1 MPIAITDDQRALAD
15 SVSQV
20 LRRRDARAD
29 ARALLEAPE
38 EKPPAAWRDLVEMGV
53 LGLHIPEEYGGAG
66 GDLTDLVV
74 AIEELGRAVT
84 PGALVPTVV
93 VSAVLVADAD
103 DATRKTH
110 LPGLADGSRA
120 AAFALDAE
128 VVLRDGTASGTV
140 PVALGAGTADLL
152 LVSVGDDVVLADL
165 RAGGAT
171 VEVPSNLDPTR
182 RSGRVTLDGAAVTT
196 LAGAGTTLRDL
207 SRVILSAEAVG
218 VARGAT
224 EMAADYA
231 KVREQFGRV
240 IAMFQAVKHHC
251 ANMAVATEV
260 ATATTWDAARG
271 AAAGGDQRA
280 LTAAVAATVAGEAA
294 YVCANLNQQVH
305 GGIGMTWEHEAHLY
319 LRRAT
324 VLRALLDGDAAA
336 GDATDLFRR
345 GGKRERSVDLP
356 PEAEAIR
363 TEVREFVERV
373 KGLDAAGQRDAM
385 IETGYVM
392 PHWPKPW
399 GRDASAVEQL
409 VIEQE
414 FAAAGIKRPSYGIT
428 GWNLLTVIQHAT
440 PEQVQRLVPPALR
453 QELIWC
459 QLFSEPQAGSDA
471 AGIKTRGVKVEGGWQ
486 VSGQKVWTSGAHLAG
501 KGFATVRT
509 DPDVPKHQGITM
521 MIIDMHAKGV
531 DVRPLRQTSGSSDF
545 NEVFFDDVFV
555 PDEDVIGPV
564 NGGWTVARATLGNES
579 VSIGGGDGGMS
590 LPADML
596 IGSYDAH
603 PERLPGGEVRIG
615 RYIANK
621 QAMSAMNL
629 RSASRA
635 VAGGG
640 PGPESTSLDAAEIL

>member
-38 EKPPAAWRDLVEMGV
+38 EKPPAAWRELVEMGV
-53 LGLHIPEEYGGAG
+53 LGLHIPEEYGGSG

-74 AIEELGRAVT
+74 AVEELGRAVT
-84 PGALVPTVV
+84 PGAFVPTVV
-93 VSAVLVADAD
+93 ASAVLAADAD

-110 LPGLADGSRA
+110 LPGLADGSRT

-128 VVLRDGTASGTV
+128 VELRDGTASGTV
-140 PVALGAGTADLL
+140 PVALGAGTAELL
-152 LVSVGDDVVLADL
+152 LVSVGDDVVLVDVN
-165 RAGGAT
+165 GGGVT
-171 VEVPSNLDPTR
+171 INVPANLDPTR
-182 RSGRVTLDGAAVTT
+182 RSARVTLDGAAVTT
-196 LAGAGTTLRDL
+196 LAGSGTTLRDL

-218 VARGAT
+218 LARGAT

-271 AAAGGDQRA
+271 AAVGGDQRA

-294 YVCANLNQQVH
+294 YLCANLNQQVH
-305 GGIGMTWEHEAHLY
+305 GGIGMTWEHDAHLY

-336 GDATDLFRR
+336 EDATNLVRR
-345 GGKRERSVDLP
+345 GVKRERTVDLP
-356 PEAEAIR
+356 PEAEAMR
-363 TEVREFVERV
+363 GEVREFVERG
-373 KGLDAAGQRDAM
+373 KGLDAAGRRDAM
-385 IETGYVM
+385 IETGYAM

-399 GRDASAVEQL
+399 GRDANAVEQL

-440 PEQVQRLVPPALR
+440 PEQVQRLRPPALR
-453 QELIWC
+453 PGALWG
-459 QLFSEPQAGSDA
+459 LPFSQPPRPAGA
-471 AGIKTRGVKVEGGWQ
+471 PPR
-486 VSGQKVWTSGAHLAG
+486 AHLVSAVPRPRRRLG
-501 KGFATVRT
+501 RRGHQ
-509 DPDVPKHQGITM
+509 DPRHPHRGRVARQRPE
-521 MIIDMHAKGV
+521 GV
-531 DVRPLRQTSGSSDF
+531 DQRRARGRQGLRDSAHRSGRPEAPGHHDDDHRHACKGRRGPPAAADLRRVRLQRGLLQRRLRPGRGRHRPRQRRLDRGTGHS
-545 NEVFFDDVFV
+545 
-555 PDEDVIGPV
+555 
-564 NGGWTVARATLGNES
+564 RQR
-579 VSIGGGDGGMS
+579 
-590 LPADML
+590 
-596 IGSYDAH
+596 
-603 PERLPGGEVRIG
+603 EREHR
-615 RYIANK
+615 R
-621 QAMSAMNL
+621 
-629 RSASRA
+629 R
-635 VAGGG
+635 
-640 PGPESTSLDAAEIL
+640 